1 MEALLSPIS
10 IADDWNKN
18 LTLDDLISPK
28 KKLPVPNHLLD
39 TKIFSKLKQNALV
52 KVDPSVVHFEGYDL
66 HKTQR
71 RSIKICN
78 SSSER
83 QNLHIISPSTKYF
96 TVKYTKPRRFV
107 PGFTIDVVIQFT
119 PDEWRYYYD
128 CIRLHCEGEENIVIP
143 LHAYPV
149 MDLSGFPKKLIFDTA
164 NSKLGETRRKLL
176 PLRSPCPVDFEYQ
189 ITVLQAHPALS
200 VHPMSG
206 TVPGEGNASISVLYT
221 PTEYVTSHMTIQ
233 LNISQF
239 NSKPVTCFVTAS
251 CTPKT
256 NKPRKSIKDLDEVYR
271 KTKIFDPHS
280 LSLVQLSR
288 RRKTAKYS
296 HIPQPTE
303 IEYEGLH
310 FPVKLNTQHAVNSVL
325 MQKAGKLRAKDV
337 REVAT
342 SKLALKSTS
351 ESSLGLAQSS
361 SRQMKEATFKQDLR
375 KDEIE
380 ERANHLRWQVHLGHK
395 ALDEETR
402 LEILRERENA
412 QSDYKYKRRCEPDE
426 DNEVLRTST
435 FKAFRRTF
443 RQAVTIPEGNPSFDL
458 YKNNP
463 WLNRHKA
470 LERFQQAARTILI
483 RKRADKKVK
492 MLRQMIEN
500 FKSGNIDAQKS
511 VENAEG
517 FQLDV
522 RNPSTPGTPAHN
534 STPEPVFILTA
545 NKVKPFTFP
554 LYVPEDTKDDIAT
567 DTLGETETSGTPIE
581 VIKGTPFHNLKVPK
595 QYDICGYLFSDVNDA
610 SRSYVSPVL
619 ARPLRSG
626 AEDEV
631 IELSVPPHLLKSDKT
646 KTDDDGISSSSISDV
661 SSSQNLENESL
672 TQKDI
677 KMKDRPTSSSSGLT
691 MPSGLLSNPPYHPL
705 HIFNPFPGMQR
716 TYLPFSHSEVD
727 PEYHLCPMP
736 KYTMLPGAQS
746 YLDKDDTIKGIMAW
760 KSLPPQALVSLSQSG
775 TQHDVSLPR
784 WSDPFSE
791 AMVPVVTPTLL
802 PSSLQPQDSDAGEDI
817 AFDSSDPIE
826 LTPDMIRAEFT
837 VDENAVN
844 ASAAE
849 EDDFEQKNTELS
861 SPKSNYDQL
870 GLKIRNTLKKLE
882 NMDKKMPKITYC

>member
-10 IADDWNKN
+10 VGDDWNKN

-39 TKIFSKLKQNALV
+39 TKIFSKLKQNALI
-52 KVDPSVVHFEGYDL
+52 KVDPSVIHFEGYDL
-66 HKTQR
+66 HKTQQ

-83 QNLHIISPSTKYF
+83 QNLHIISPATKYF
-96 TVKYTKPRRFV
+96 SVKYTKPRRFV
-107 PGFTIDVVIQFT
+107 PGFTIDVVIKFT

-128 CIRLHCEGEENIVIP
+128 CIRLHCEGEENIIIP

-149 MDLSGFPKKLIFDTA
+149 MDLSGFPKKLVFDTTS
-164 NSKLGETRRKLL
+164 SKLGETRRKLL

-189 ITVLQAHPALS
+189 ITILQSHPALS

-206 TVPGEGNASISVLYT
+206 TVPGEGSSSISVIYN

-256 NKPRKSIKDLDEVYR
+256 NKQRKSIKDLDEVYK

-288 RRKTAKYS
+288 KRKTNIASK
-296 HIPQPTE
+296 IPPLTE

-342 SKLALKSTS
+342 TKLAVKSNS
-351 ESSLGLAQSS
+351 DSSVGLVQSS

-375 KDEIE
+375 KDEID

-395 ALDEETR
+395 ALDEESR
-402 LEILRERENA
+402 LEILRERQAA

-426 DNEVLRTST
+426 NNEILRTST

-443 RQAVTIPEGNPSFDL
+443 RKAVALPETPPNFDL

-463 WLNRHKA
+463 WLNRHRA

-492 MLRQMIEN
+492 MLRLMIEN
-500 FKSGNIDAQKS
+500 FKSGKIDIQRS

-534 STPEPVFILTA
+534 STPDPVFLLTSD
-545 NKVKPFTFP
+545 KVKPFTFP
-554 LYVPEDTKDDIAT
+554 LFVPEDTKDDIAT
-567 DTLGETETSGTPIE
+567 DTLGEVESGGTLIE
-581 VIKGTPFHNLKVPK
+581 VKKVIPFHNLKVPK
-595 QYDICGYLFSDVNDA
+595 QYNVCGYKFSDVHDA
-610 SRSYVSPVL
+610 SRSYVSPAL
-619 ARPLRSG
+619 ARSLRSG

-646 KTDDDGISSSSISDV
+646 NIDDKMSSTDMDSSS
-661 SSSQNLENESL
+661 NLESES
-672 TQKDI
+672 TSQKEI
-677 KMKDRPTSSSSGLT
+677 ELKDRSMSASSGLT

-716 TYLPFSHSEVD
+716 TYLPLPHSEVD

-736 KYTMLPGAQS
+736 RYTMLPGAHS

-760 KSLPPQALVSLSQSG
+760 KTFPPQALVSLSQSNI
-775 TQHDVSLPR
+775 QPDVSLPR

-791 AMVPVVTPTLL
+791 AMVPIVTPLLL
-802 PSSLQPQDSDAGEDI
+802 PSSHESDENDTGEELNL
-817 AFDSSDPIE
+817 DPVDPLE
-826 LTPDMIRAEFT
+826 LTLEMIRAEFT
-837 VDENAVN
+837 VDESAVIT
-844 ASAAE
+844 SIAE
-849 EDDFEQKNTELS
+849 EDDSEQKQAEVAVQ
-861 SPKSNYDQL
+861 KSNYDQL
-870 GLKIRNTLKKLE
+870 GAKIRSTLKKLE